1 MVIETQ
7 TPKTNVYDSY
17 FASNIGERTFGVLT
31 KLDLMDKGT
40 NALDVSF
47 WLFGSSSC
55 LHFGACSRMN
65 PFSTTCTTLWSQG
78 SRRKI
83 ISSSTSLG
91 GNRE

>member
-7 TPKTNVYDSY
+7 APKTNVYDLY
-17 FASNIGERTFGVLT
+17 FASNLGERTFGVLT

-47 WLFGSSSC
+47 WLFWSSC
-55 LHFGACSRMN
+55 LHFGACYGMS